1 MHAGGGGNASLAKRD
16 RKEEKET
23 NGLLVFQI

>member
-1 MHAGGGGNASLAKRD
+1 MRRGGGNASLAKRD